1 MPTRRCRKHLSNG
14 SVFFI
19 AVGVLLTIM
28 LASVLVSRPGDE
40 RKSVG
45 QFPSL
50 EPDFPGILPSG
61 SSYDEDAVTEVLFG
75 HSRTSRF
82 VVGFA
87 RRNVSDVGVVVWD
100 NTLGQYTL
108 ASTLS
113 LTYPGG
119 RVTGVPDIIVVP
131 IGDGDD
137 HMVIARGRTGPSSE
151 ATFIF
156 LLSDTVL
163 RVAHVV
169 REDGRPEPAE
179 FHSGP
184 TLDRSETLSLSDVD
198 RDGIVDVIV
207 SYRID
212 RGGVGEV
219 GKSVYLW
226 RGGSFRYDARLSFA
240 LTASMHL
247 FPEPGEGKEL
257 DVETMDR

>member
-1 MPTRRCRKHLSNG
+1 MSTGRCRKHLSNG

-19 AVGVLLTIM
+19 AVGVLLTII
-28 LASVLVSRPGDE
+28 LASVVVSQSGEE

-75 HSRTSRF
+75 QSRTSRF

-100 NTLGQYTL
+100 NALGQYTL

-119 RVTGVPDIIVVP
+119 RVTGVPDIIVAP

-137 HMVIARGRTGPSSE
+137 HMIIAHGRTGPSTE

-156 LLSDTVL
+156 LLDDTVL
-163 RVAHVV
+163 RVVHVV

-179 FHSGP
+179 FHAGP
-184 TLDRSETLSLSDVD
+184 TLDRSETLDFSDVD
-198 RDGIVDVIV
+198 RDGVVDIIV
-207 SYRID
+207 SYRND
-212 RGGVGEV
+212 RGGVVEV

-226 RGGSFRYDARLSFA
+226 RGGSFRYDERLSFV
-240 LTASMHL
+240 LTVSMRL
-247 FPEPGEGKEL
+247 FPEPGAGGGL
-257 DVETMDR
+257 DDETTDR